1 MTRVTGAPLIQ
12 DLRPPT
18 EKGRITVQPD
28 LQVPG
33 HPEVFAAGDAAAVPD
48 LTQPG

>member
-1 MTRVTGAPLIQ
+1 MTGVTGAPLIQ

-28 LQVPG
+28 QGLSG
-33 HPEVFAAGDAAAVPD
+33 AGRDTGRSNP
-48 LTQPG
+48 

>member
-1 MTRVTGAPLIQ
+1 MTGVTGAPLIQ

-18 EKGRITVQPD
+18 AEGRITVQTD

-48 LTQPG
+48 LIQPG